1 MTVPDCHGN
10 ENRLSDCPAL
20 TRPNTCIHYLAKVD
34 CSQCTEVPAHLI
46 SPTPSTIPPSSSS
59 SVVTSPLNSGL
70 TLDPHPSPSPTYYDT
85 TSQISHTLTL
95 EETDTS
101 SSPHPSPSPTYYD
114 TTSQI
119 SHTLTLEETDTSSSP
134 QKTNI
139 DGTRITSTHFTFNA
153 EIIIGVTMAIVV
165 VGCVVSIL
173 LICRC
178 ALQHHYRKITM
189 QLNEAYVDAKK
200 IQPTRFRP
208 KPSPMTT
215 TIVPEPIYEQID
227 SL

>member
-10 ENRLSDCPAL
+10 ETRLSDCPAL

-34 CSQCTEVPAHLI
+34 CSQCTEVPPHLI
-46 SPTPSTIPPSSSS
+46 SPTPSTIPPPSSS
-59 SVVTSPLNSGL
+59 SVMTSPLNSGL

-85 TSQISHTLTL
+85 TSQISQTLTL

-101 SSPHPSPSPTYYD
+101 SST
-114 TTSQI
+114 
-119 SHTLTLEETDTSSSP
+119 SP

-139 DGTRITSTHFTFNA
+139 DGTRITSTNVTFNA

-173 LICRC
+173 LICGC
-178 ALQHHYRKITM
+178 ALEHRYRKITM

-200 IQPTRFRP
+200 IQPTRFGP